1 MFNDRDLGIL
11 GGGALLAVLCL
22 FLPFSFAGK
31 MVVGFLVL
39 VAFMA
44 LALLRLGPDRVPP
57 EVWLMRRFRYSG
69 WRPQVCQPESAHPEA
84 CVLDKRRENAAS
96 RSSDSH
102 PFRNSSP
109 VDLAWNEVGVYPLL
123 TALLGVV
130 GVYFAVWL
138 RVAARTRSPFG
149 LRRREAWI
157 TLISLIAALALAAIP
172 ILLGWRRTVD
182 EAGMARAMG
191 IAQPKKR
198 FDPEKFARQTGTGL
212 AFNQI
217 AYGFLAWVGGGLAG
231 GIFLGVFP
239 AILFAIA
246 GGLLYAGT
254 LSDKRQEFRLKQAKD
269 ILRGLGVVETLLS
282 QGKPLGDA
290 LDDAAQAVGPDGRM
304 VLGDLVVRLRTA
316 PADEAAL
323 AVREWTT
330 AWDNPAVD
338 IVATSL
344 LASIEGRI
352 EIGPLVASLRK
363 TLGTVVEVLSR
374 ARAAA
379 KGVEWQARFLAL
391 FPPCGAG
398 GDRHHHTGNREVV
411 FRQSTFVT
419 PVIIG
424 SGVSY
429 WLSMRM
435 IRNGLS
441 IEASMGLQAGGQ
453 GEIRLDRL
461 GRVL

>member
-1 MFNDRDLGIL
+1 M
-11 GGGALLAVLCL
+11 
-22 FLPFSFAGK
+22 
-31 MVVGFLVL
+31 
-39 VAFMA
+39 
-44 LALLRLGPDRVPP
+44 
-57 EVWLMRRFRYSG
+57 
-69 WRPQVCQPESAHPEA
+69 
-84 CVLDKRRENAAS
+84 
-96 RSSDSH
+96 
-102 PFRNSSP
+102 
-109 VDLAWNEVGVYPLL
+109 
-123 TALLGVV
+123 
-130 GVYFAVWL
+130 
-138 RVAARTRSPFG
+138 
-149 LRRREAWI
+149 
-157 TLISLIAALALAAIP
+157 
-172 ILLGWRRTVD
+172 
-182 EAGMARAMG
+182 
-191 IAQPKKR
+191 
-198 FDPEKFARQTGTGL
+198 
-212 AFNQI
+212 
-217 AYGFLAWVGGGLAG
+217 
-231 GIFLGVFP
+231 
-239 AILFAIA
+239 
-246 GGLLYAGT
+246 
-254 LSDKRQEFRLKQAKD
+254 KQAKD

-290 LDDAAQAVGPDGRM
+290 LDDASQAVGPDGRM

-344 LASIEGRI
+344 LSSIEGRI
-352 EIGPLVASLRK
+352 EIGPLVASLRR

-391 FPPCGAG
+391 FPPAVLVVIAITTPE
-398 GDRHHHTGNREVV
+398 TGKLYSANPLLL
-411 FRQSTFVT
+411 S

-424 SGVSY
+424 SGLSY

-441 IEASMGLQAGGQ
+441 IEASMGLQAGQQ

>member
-1 MFNDRDLGIL
+1 L
-11 GGGALLAVLCL
+11 
-22 FLPFSFAGK
+22 
-31 MVVGFLVL
+31 
-39 VAFMA
+39 
-44 LALLRLGPDRVPP
+44 
-57 EVWLMRRFRYSG
+57 E
-69 WRPQVCQPESAHPEA
+69 
-84 CVLDKRRENAAS
+84 
-96 RSSDSH
+96 
-102 PFRNSSP
+102 
-109 VDLAWNEVGVYPLL
+109 
-123 TALLGVV
+123 
-130 GVYFAVWL
+130 
-138 RVAARTRSPFG
+138 
-149 LRRREAWI
+149 
-157 TLISLIAALALAAIP
+157 TLIALIAALSLASVP

-198 FDPEKFARQTGTGL
+198 FDPEKFALQTGTGL
-212 AFNQI
+212 SFNQI
-217 AYGFLAWVGGGLAG
+217 VFGFLAWAGGGLVG
-231 GIFLGVFP
+231 GFFLGIFP

-282 QGKPLGDA
+282 QGKPLNDA
-290 LDDAAQAVGPDGRM
+290 LDEAAQAVGPDGKL
-304 VLGDLVVRLRTA
+304 VLNDLVVRMRAA
-316 PADEAAL
+316 PADEAAM

-352 EIGPLVASLRK
+352 EIGPLVAALRR
-363 TLGTVVEVLSR
+363 TLGAVVEVLSR

-391 FPPCGAG
+391 FPPAVLVVIAITTPDTGALYSA
-398 GDRHHHTGNREVV
+398 NPLLL
-411 FRQSTFVT
+411 T

-424 SGVSY
+424 SGLSY
-429 WLSMRM
+429 WLSTRM

>member
-1 MFNDRDLGIL
+1 M
-11 GGGALLAVLCL
+11 
-22 FLPFSFAGK
+22 
-31 MVVGFLVL
+31 
-39 VAFMA
+39 
-44 LALLRLGPDRVPP
+44 
-57 EVWLMRRFRYSG
+57 
-69 WRPQVCQPESAHPEA
+69 
-84 CVLDKRRENAAS
+84 
-96 RSSDSH
+96 
-102 PFRNSSP
+102 
-109 VDLAWNEVGVYPLL
+109 
-123 TALLGVV
+123 
-130 GVYFAVWL
+130 
-138 RVAARTRSPFG
+138 
-149 LRRREAWI
+149 I

-172 ILLGWRRTVD
+172 IAIGWRRTVD

-191 IAQPKKR
+191 IAQPKKK

-352 EIGPLVASLRK
+352 EIGPLVASLAKNFGNCGGSLITRPRCSQRCGMA
-363 TLGTVVEVLSR
+363 GTISGALS
-374 ARAAA
+374 A
-379 KGVEWQARFLAL
+379 
-391 FPPCGAG
+391 CGIG
-398 GDRHHHTGNREVV
+398 GDRHHHTGNGKLY
-411 FRQSTFVT
+411 SANPLLLS

-441 IEASMGLQAGGQ
+441 IEASMGLQAGQQ

>member
-1 MFNDRDLGIL
+1 M
-11 GGGALLAVLCL
+11 
-22 FLPFSFAGK
+22 
-31 MVVGFLVL
+31 
-39 VAFMA
+39 
-44 LALLRLGPDRVPP
+44 
-57 EVWLMRRFRYSG
+57 
-69 WRPQVCQPESAHPEA
+69 
-84 CVLDKRRENAAS
+84 
-96 RSSDSH
+96 
-102 PFRNSSP
+102 
-109 VDLAWNEVGVYPLL
+109 
-123 TALLGVV
+123 
-130 GVYFAVWL
+130 
-138 RVAARTRSPFG
+138 
-149 LRRREAWI
+149 I
-157 TLISLIAALALAAIP
+157 TLISILGALALATIP
-172 ILLGWRRTVD
+172 IAFGWRRTVD
-182 EAGMARAMG
+182 EIPIGFPTG
-191 IAQPKKR
+191 EDTPKKK

-212 AFNQI
+212 TFNQV

-231 GIFLGVFP
+231 GMFLGFFP

-391 FPPCGAG
+391 FPPAILVLIAI
-398 GDRHHHTGNREVV
+398 TTPEVGKLY
-411 FRQSTFVT
+411 SANPLLLS
-419 PVIIG
+419 PVILG
-424 SGVSY
+424 SGLSY

-441 IEASMGLQAGGQ
+441 VEASMGLQAGQQ

>member
-1 MFNDRDLGIL
+1 MAFWHGW
-11 GGGALLAVLCL
+11 V
-22 FLPFSFAGK
+22 AGWQE
-31 MVVGFLVL
+31 M
-39 VAFMA
+39 
-44 LALLRLGPDRVPP
+44 
-57 EVWLMRRFRYSG
+57 
-69 WRPQVCQPESAHPEA
+69 
-84 CVLDKRRENAAS
+84 
-96 RSSDSH
+96 
-102 PFRNSSP
+102 
-109 VDLAWNEVGVYPLL
+109 
-123 TALLGVV
+123 
-130 GVYFAVWL
+130 
-138 RVAARTRSPFG
+138 
-149 LRRREAWI
+149 
-157 TLISLIAALALAAIP
+157 
-172 ILLGWRRTVD
+172 
-182 EAGMARAMG
+182 
-191 IAQPKKR
+191 
-198 FDPEKFARQTGTGL
+198 
-212 AFNQI
+212 
-217 AYGFLAWVGGGLAG
+217 
-231 GIFLGVFP
+231 FLGFFP

-290 LDDAAQAVGPDGRM
+290 LDDAAQAVGPDGRI

-316 PADEAAL
+316 PADEASL

-391 FPPCGAG
+391 FPPAVLVLIAITTPDVGKLYS
-398 GDRHHHTGNREVV
+398 GNPLLL
-411 FRQSTFVT
+411 S

-424 SGVSY
+424 SGLSY

-441 IEASMGLQAGGQ
+441 IEASMGLQAGQQ

>member
-1 MFNDRDLGIL
+1 
-11 GGGALLAVLCL
+11 
-22 FLPFSFAGK
+22 
-31 MVVGFLVL
+31 
-39 VAFMA
+39 
-44 LALLRLGPDRVPP
+44 
-57 EVWLMRRFRYSG
+57 
-69 WRPQVCQPESAHPEA
+69 
-84 CVLDKRRENAAS
+84 
-96 RSSDSH
+96 
-102 PFRNSSP
+102 
-109 VDLAWNEVGVYPLL
+109 
-123 TALLGVV
+123 
-130 GVYFAVWL
+130 
-138 RVAARTRSPFG
+138 
-149 LRRREAWI
+149 
-157 TLISLIAALALAAIP
+157 
-172 ILLGWRRTVD
+172 
-182 EAGMARAMG
+182 
-191 IAQPKKR
+191 
-198 FDPEKFARQTGTGL
+198 
-212 AFNQI
+212 
-217 AYGFLAWVGGGLAG
+217 
-231 GIFLGVFP
+231 
-239 AILFAIA
+239 
-246 GGLLYAGT
+246 LYAGT

-391 FPPCGAG
+391 FPPAVLVLIAITTPEVGKLYS
-398 GDRHHHTGNREVV
+398 GNPL
-411 FRQSTFVT
+411 FLS
-419 PVIIG
+419 PVILG

-441 IEASMGLQAGGQ
+441 IEASMGLQAGQQ